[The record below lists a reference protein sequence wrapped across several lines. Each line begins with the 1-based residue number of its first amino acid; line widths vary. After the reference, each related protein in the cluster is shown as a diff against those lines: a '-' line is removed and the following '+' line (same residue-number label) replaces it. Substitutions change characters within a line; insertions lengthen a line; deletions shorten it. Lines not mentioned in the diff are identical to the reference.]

1 VTQREPVLAPRLYSS
16 TQVLKYSCTH
26 THTHRFVEGSD
37 TSSGLSPYALQQRVV
52 LGEMA
57 GQIKALLLRV
67 AYEQVRTVHVSS
79 FSCLVFD
86 EACV

>member
-1 VTQREPVLAPRLYSS
+1 
-16 TQVLKYSCTH
+16 
-26 THTHRFVEGSD
+26 
-37 TSSGLSPYALQQRVV
+37 
-52 LGEMA
+52 MA